1 MAQLIQSIVIEYQLH
16 KLVVR
21 CFRIYLHNST
31 LFIVSVK
38 YKFFTS
44 LPTITV
50 IESIILGER
59 WKKMK
64 KNEEDDDELEVPV
77 MWKTQVKKTN

>member
-59 WKKMK
+59 
-64 KNEEDDDELEVPV
+64 
-77 MWKTQVKKTN
+77 